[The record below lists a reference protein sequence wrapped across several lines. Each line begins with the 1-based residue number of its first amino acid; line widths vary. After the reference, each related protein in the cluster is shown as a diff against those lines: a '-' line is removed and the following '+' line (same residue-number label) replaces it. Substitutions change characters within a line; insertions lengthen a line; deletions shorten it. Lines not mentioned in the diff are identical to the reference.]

1 MPQSLIHTPPG
12 AGQALQVNGRALGM
26 AHAQIISILR
36 NRLGQNHGDL
46 LAEPQLQGD
55 GSTVWRTALAGAV
68 LPASQLPDDER
79 QKLQQRAQRFAG
91 EIRGLAQQLQ
101 GEGGAS
107 PLVAQMLEAAVQSPP
122 GDWLFSV
129 GGKPVLAMW
138 GHAAAGAVL
147 PAAAATA
154 LPAGATPTAASAAMP
169 PAAPAAAAGTAD
181 PLVSAAAA
189 GHALPPPPPPPPT
202 APSKG
207 WRRWLPWALLALL
220 LLALLLAW
228 RSCSP
233 AQTAAADL
241 TSQIAEAEARNAQLE
256 QDLARKTAAQQQC
269 VPDAP
274 PPPASAPEPQPAP
287 APASAPEP
295 PPPASQPAPDPLD
308 ALKQRISSAGKN
320 CDKLADMLKSEP
332 LLKGA
337 GADASA
343 LKQQMLRTME
353 QNCRDKAIREAKN
366 LCPGQRPKELV
377 PETALVFDASGSMNF
392 SLDATEQQIRQ
403 MGQAATVEGMM
414 RQLGM
419 GGLGGASPMA
429 VLTRE
434 PRRITVAKRAALSV
448 VQRLPSDMSVGLVMV
463 EQCPQARSVGMFPPG
478 QRASVLGQI
487 QGIEPRQG
495 TPLADGIAK
504 AGRLVDGVKREA
516 IIVVV
521 SDGTESCGQDP
532 CAVAAALKREKPYL
546 KINVVDITGTGAGNC
561 VAQATGGRVFTARN
575 ADEVVAQM
583 NRASQDAMGAAN
595 CKR

>member
-1 MPQSLIHTPPG
+1 VPQSLINTPAL
-12 AGQALQVNGRALGM
+12 AGQALQVNGRALGA
-26 AHAQIISILR
+26 AHAQIVSILR

-46 LAEPQLQGD
+46 LAEPLPQAD
-55 GSTVWRTALAGAV
+55 GSTLWRTALTGAV
-68 LPASQLPDDER
+68 TPASQLPDDER
-79 QKLQQRAQRFAG
+79 LKLQQRAQRFSG
-91 EIRGLAQQLQ
+91 EIRALAQQLQ

-107 PLVAQMLEAAVQSPP
+107 TLVAQMLDAAVQAPP
-122 GDWLFSV
+122 GDWLYSV
-129 GGKPVLAMW
+129 GGKPVLVMW
-138 GHAAAGAVL
+138 GHGAPGTAPL
-147 PAAAATA
+147 PAAAAAATA
-154 LPAGATPTAASAAMP
+154 TTLAAGAAPTATAAAAPLGTPTAAA
-169 PAAPAAAAGTAD
+169 AD
-181 PLVSAAAA
+181 PLISAAAA
-189 GHALPPPPPPPPT
+189 GHALPPPPPPPPP
-202 APSKG
+202 APKAGG

-228 RSCSP
+228 RSCSGGP
-233 AQTAAADL
+233 AAAADL
-241 TSQIAEAEARNAQLE
+241 SSQIAEAEARNAQLE

-269 VPDAP
+269 VPDPA
-274 PPPASAPEPQPAP
+274 PPPASAPAAE
-287 APASAPEP
+287 PASAPEP

-320 CDKLADMLKSEP
+320 CDKLAEMLKSEP
-332 LLKGA
+332 LLKGS
-337 GADASA
+337 GADAST

-353 QNCRDKAIREAKN
+353 QNCRDKAIREARN
-366 LCPGQRPKELV
+366 LCPGQRPKDLV

-392 SLDATEQQIRQ
+392 SLDVNEQQIRQ
-403 MGQAATVEGMM
+403 MGQAATVESMM

-419 GGLGGASPMA
+419 GGMGGASPMA
-429 VLTRE
+429 ALTRE

-463 EQCPQARSVGMFPPG
+463 DQCPQARSIGMFPPG
-478 QRASVLGQI
+478 QRGSVLSQI

-561 VAQATGGRVFTARN
+561 VAQATGGKVFTARN

-583 NRASQDAMGAAN
+583 NRASQDAMGGAN